1 MKCKLLSVE
10 IEYNG
15 ELDNVEIV
23 TKYGT
28 ILEQEDFKELKE
40 QMERLNKDIVR
51 VIKKELEKE

>member
-10 IEYNG
+10 IEYDG

-40 QMERLNKDIVR
+40 QMERLNKDIVK
-51 VIKKELEKE
+51 VIQKELEKE

>member
-28 ILEQEDFKELKE
+28 ILEQEGFKELKE

>member
-23 TKYGT
+23 TKYGK
-28 ILEQEDFKELKE
+28 ILEQEDFKELKD
-40 QMERLNKDIVR
+40 QMEGLNKNIVK
-51 VIKKELEKE
+51 VIQKELEKG

>member
-1 MKCKLLSVE
+1 MKCKLLSIE
-10 IEYNG
+10 IEYDG

-40 QMERLNKDIVR
+40 QMERLNKDIVK